1 MKVSARSISVL
12 LDRHGVLPVVCLA
25 AELKV
30 NKLWPLVVRA
40 LHLNFVVVVGVDDR
54 IKLLS
59 VKEVP
64 LHHELQINVLIV
76 LDKSNFVSA

>member
-12 LDRHGVLPVVCLA
+12 LDRHGVLPVVCLTA
-25 AELKV
+25 DLKV

-59 VKEVP
+59 VKEVT
-64 LHHELQINVLIV
+64 LHHEL
-76 LDKSNFVSA
+76 

>member
-30 NKLWPLVVRA
+30 NKLWPLIVRT
-40 LHLNFVVVVGVDDR
+40 LHLNFVVVGVDDR

-59 VKEVP
+59 VKEVT
-64 LHHELQINVLIV
+64 LHHELQINVLIIF
-76 LDKSNFVSA
+76 DKSNLFSA